1 MPSKAEN
8 IGNCREDRLHHFSYL
23 VKKKRNE
30 KMPGRLRLNDQPSQR
45 FICPFFIA
53 SSFPSFH
60 GSIIAT

>member
-8 IGNCREDRLHHFSYL
+8 IRNCREDRLHHFSYL

-45 FICPFFIA
+45 FI
-53 SSFPSFH
+53 SPSL
-60 GSIIAT
+60 